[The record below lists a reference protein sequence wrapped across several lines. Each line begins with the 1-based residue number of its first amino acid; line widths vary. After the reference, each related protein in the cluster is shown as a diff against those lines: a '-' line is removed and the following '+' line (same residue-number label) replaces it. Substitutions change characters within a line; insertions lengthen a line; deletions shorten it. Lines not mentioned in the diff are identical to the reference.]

1 MANYYPTD
9 LPPHRLAALPEG
21 VAGIRATLKRMVDM
35 TRKGRKNLGVRTVA
49 MRLVRELPPKA
60 FSDQVVELFR
70 FVQKRIRYV
79 HDVRE
84 VETLQDPAYTLTE
97 GQGDCDDMS
106 MLLASMLESIGHPT
120 RFVALALDNGPFS
133 HVITETRLGEKWLP
147 LDPTVSYAYVGWAPP
162 GVTNRIV
169 WNV

>member
-1 MANYYPTD
+1 
-9 LPPHRLAALPEG
+9 
-21 VAGIRATLKRMVDM
+21 
-35 TRKGRKNLGVRTVA
+35 

-84 VETLQDPAYTLTE
+84 VETLQTPAYTLKE

-120 RFVALALDNGPFS
+120 RFAALAIGGGPFS
-133 HVITETRLGEKWLP
+133 HVIAETRIGDKWLS
-147 LDPTVSYAYVGWAPP
+147 LDPTVSYAYVGWQPP
-162 GVTNRIV
+162 DVTQRIV